1 MVNINANFKFQSCC
15 EKTNF
20 SLKETINISLVR
32 QENKKGTKIIQEV
45 VRMDKTDADVKF
57 VLQIENHKRGN
68 IYEKPRWREDGE
80 EW

>member
-20 SLKETINISLVR
+20 SLKETINIILVR

-45 VRMDKTDADVKF
+45 IRMDKTDADVKF
-57 VLQIENHKRGN
+57 VLQDR
-68 IYEKPRWREDGE
+68 KPQEGKYL
-80 EW
+80 

>member
-1 MVNINANFKFQSCC
+1 MVNINANCKFQSCC

-45 VRMDKTDADVKF
+45 IRMDKTDADVKF
-57 VLQIENHKRGN
+57 VLQDR
-68 IYEKPRWREDGE
+68 KPQEGQYL
-80 EW
+80 

>member
-1 MVNINANFKFQSCC
+1 
-15 EKTNF
+15 
-20 SLKETINISLVR
+20 
-32 QENKKGTKIIQEV
+32 
-45 VRMDKTDADVKF
+45 MDKTDADVKF

>member
-45 VRMDKTDADVKF
+45 IRMDKTDADVKF
-57 VLQIENHKRGN
+57 VLQDR
-68 IYEKPRWREDGE
+68 KPQEGQYLWETHC
-80 EW
+80 